1 MDPRLEQWKYQY
13 GYDPLCSVSWT
24 HIATEHVGLDNPP
37 APCCGSRH
45 TARKVMRQQTAEVA
59 LYPVDVKLP
68 MSPAPSSSIFSGE
81 GTGAKLMFTG
91 NSPMPMFVTSGTY
104 RVQTGG
110 HADGCSKAGDTT
122 NDYFDSLDPR
132 CVMRM
137 PEPVAI
143 KIPADP
149 QGLLGNYGH
158 GRSFATAV
166 LEDALRGGEGCATY
180 SSIEENKAEI
190 AFGRA
195 SHGYAVAHFQ
205 FMHHLE
211 VEVGEI
217 DIDALSGL
225 DQHLLLR
232 RLLLERLRNMP
243 EGKRFAPLQRPAV
256 LSPSADVCGSV
267 VAMHSKLEV
276 PLLRREIQGVA
287 RAVESNAASVTF
299 DHCQPIARAITL
311 DGDVDSIAK
320 RQCFHGSHCATGHNL
335 GGVIVPG
342 TAASHVKPFLS
353 QLAADTE
360 YSRVCVDNAGMSD
373 SMYTDPETFNV
384 KPENVVQGTGH
395 LLRRVSGSFHPTCLL
410 KRAARASSWG

>member
-1 MDPRLEQWKYQY
+1 MFLMRKRSFAIVKDGKVPFEVATWLLAQVALADAEDQARMQQGGPLAADSFISRRCPSPSVSPSVDPRLEQWKYQY
-13 GYDPLCSVSWT
+13 GYDPFCSVSWT

-166 LEDALRGGEGCATY
+166 LEDTLRGGEGCATY

-243 EGKRFAPLQRPAV
+243 EGKRFAPLERPAV

-276 PLLRREIQGVA
+276 PLLRR
-287 RAVESNAASVTF
+287 
-299 DHCQPIARAITL
+299 
-311 DGDVDSIAK
+311 
-320 RQCFHGSHCATGHNL
+320 
-335 GGVIVPG
+335 
-342 TAASHVKPFLS
+342 
-353 QLAADTE
+353 
-360 YSRVCVDNAGMSD
+360 
-373 SMYTDPETFNV
+373 
-384 KPENVVQGTGH
+384 
-395 LLRRVSGSFHPTCLL
+395 
-410 KRAARASSWG
+410 